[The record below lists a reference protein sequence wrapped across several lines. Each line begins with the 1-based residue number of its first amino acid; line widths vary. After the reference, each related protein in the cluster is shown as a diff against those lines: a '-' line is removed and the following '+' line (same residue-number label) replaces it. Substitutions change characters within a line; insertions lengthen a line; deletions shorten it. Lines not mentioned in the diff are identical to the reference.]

1 MPRAL
6 CRPVSVC
13 LAAVSFLA
21 LAGVSES
28 PAGQVKK
35 DKVKPDLVVPKEPP
49 VGGLKDGTF
58 VKPAVSTAP
67 TSYFYA
73 VSSAKDEF
81 IGQGETI
88 AYDGDKLRVMEV
100 KGGTKI
106 RLGVAKKSDWE
117 LIVAPPVGGTLKI
130 GEYLDA
136 KLYPDNG
143 KAPGLEF
150 KGMNRESAKVAGKF
164 VVWEY
169 EAAKGVVTK
178 LAIDFIQRSEETGPP
193 LYGVVRYNSSFK

>member
-1 MPRAL
+1 
-6 CRPVSVC
+6 VF
-13 LAAVSFLA
+13 LAAAGVVL
-21 LAGVSES
+21 LAGS
-28 PAGQVKK
+28 PNSSAGQVKK
-35 DKVKPDLVVPKEPP
+35 EKIKPDLIVPREPP

-58 VKPAVSTAP
+58 VKPAASAAP

-117 LIVAPPVGGTLKI
+117 LIVAPPVGGALKV

-150 KGMNRESAKVAGKF
+150 KGMGRDSAKVAGKF

-178 LAIDFIQRSEETGPP
+178 LAIDFIQKSEEAGPP

>member
-1 MPRAL
+1 MPTIRLLRASL
-6 CRPVSVC
+6 CF
-13 LAAVSFLA
+13 AALGVLA
-21 LAGVSES
+21 LAGISES

-49 VGGLKDGTF
+49 VAGIKDGTF
-58 VKPAVSTAP
+58 VKPAASAAP

-100 KGGTKI
+100 KDGTKI

-117 LIVAPPVGGTLKI
+117 LIVAPPMGGTLKV
-130 GEYLDA
+130 GDYLDA

-169 EAAKGVVTK
+169 EVAKGVVMK
-178 LAIDFIQRSEETGPP
+178 LAIDFIQQSEETGPP

>member
-1 MPRAL
+1 MSSNLVR
-6 CRPVSVC
+6 RVSVSVV
-13 LAAVSFLA
+13 AVSFLA

-35 DKVKPDLVVPKEPP
+35 DKVKPDLEVPKEPP

-58 VKPAVSTAP
+58 VKPAASAAP
-67 TSYFYA
+67 TSYFFA

-106 RLGVAKKSDWE
+106 RIGVAKKSDWE
-117 LIVAPPVGGTLKI
+117 LIVAPPTGGTLKV

-136 KLYPDNG
+136 KRYPEHG

-169 EAAKGVVTK
+169 EVAKGVVTK
-178 LAIDFIQRSEETGPP
+178 LAVDFIQQSEETGPP